1 MSEGKRAHPF
11 ATLGLRDLTGG
22 QQEINFAECCSPCLH
37 THNPS
42 YSCGMDLKRRGR
54 NKPWMAA
61 SKGRADR
68 KPEDGSLKKSFGG
81 SAAQSNPLYRTAEW
95 LATRDAV
102 LFRDPLCVWC
112 LCCGIATE
120 STDADHI
127 IPATSFTARGEF
139 FDQENIVG
147 SCRSCNS
154 RRASYSAKGI
164 YFETQKEWEDF
175 LRRKHFRKT
184 SRT

>member
-1 MSEGKRAHPF
+1 
-11 ATLGLRDLTGG
+11 
-22 QQEINFAECCSPCLH
+22 
-37 THNPS
+37 
-42 YSCGMDLKRRGR
+42 MDLKRRGR
-54 NKPWMAA
+54 KKPWIADKRGRSDRNA
-61 SKGRADR
+61 S
-68 KPEDGSLKKSFGG
+68 DGSIKKSFDG
-81 SAAQSNPLYRTAEW
+81 SGAQSNPLYRTAQW

-120 STDADHI
+120 ATDADHI
-127 IPATSFTARGEF
+127 IPSSSLMSNSDF

-154 RRASYSAKGI
+154 RRASYSAKGV
-164 YFETQKEWEDF
+164 YYETKKEWEDF